1 MDLHQ
6 NMPLS
11 WCTSE
16 KKSFCTLPLFSPKVV
31 VVLLLPEETACPP
44 IMAYLVACCR
54 DKSGLHMVEYD
65 GTDWPVQLVTG
76 FAKMGCSIFLLL
88 LFSWWWKESLR
99 PLPLMVVDDEV
110 KMLFED
116 VDKALL
122 SFRRNFALLFW
133 NQTYEKRNSKSL
145 IQNAFL
151 CMLFCTNEYK
161 MGQLSVKPSYPGH
174 NMLFSIWKL
183 KKKKIIPISI
193 KLKIT
198 TSNFYFWW
206 WKNKN

>member
-1 MDLHQ
+1 MR
-6 NMPLS
+6 
-11 WCTSE
+11 
-16 KKSFCTLPLFSPKVV
+16 KKKFCTLPLFSPKVV
-31 VVLLLPEETACPP
+31 VVLLLLPEETAWPP

-65 GTDWPVQLVTG
+65 GTDWPAQLVTG
-76 FAKMGCSIFLLL
+76 FARIGCSIFLLL
-88 LFSWWWKESLR
+88 LFWWWWKESLR
-99 PLPLMVVDDEV
+99 PLPFVVGDDEV

-133 NQTYEKRNSKSL
+133 NQTYEKRSSKSL

-161 MGQLSVKPSYPGH
+161 MGQLSVKPGH
-174 NMLFSIWKL
+174 NMLFSMWNW
-183 KKKKIIPISI
+183 KKKKN
-193 KLKIT
+193 
-198 TSNFYFWW
+198 TSKYRLVLTYEKDF
-206 WKNKN
+206 